1 MDNTKTYSMQLR
13 LKRII
18 IEDCYVSVPVT
29 NSIMTEKED
38 GSAVDKIII

>member
-13 LKRII
+13 LKRTI

-29 NSIMTEKED
+29 NSIKKYENTD
-38 GSAVDKIII
+38 YIGF